1 MYRLPCV
8 RTAPPMN
15 GILSPFIVLVSISG
29 VLNTCLGLYAFLQ
42 KNDFSGMKAFGWICF
57 LSAFYTFAFGMEL
70 MAYTMPEITFWI
82 KAEYLAMPFIAP
94 ANLLLILH
102 YLGMEAWITR
112 KRILL
117 LFSIPTVTTLMVWT
131 NEAHHFFY
139 RSIYMRPGEIK
150 PLVDVVMGEWYVVHG
165 CFTFG
170 CMVVS
175 MWLLLRKLFRVKR
188 RTYRIQVLTLL
199 VGLLLPMVGALFYL
213 FGQTPYGMDPVPIIM
228 CLTSA
233 LYIGTIFSSG
243 MLTVL
248 PIAREAVFESM
259 RDGVLVLAPSGRIV
273 DYNKA
278 AARMLSGIGPAAIG
292 QPFSQYWPRAMETDC
307 TFLLADHPDGE
318 NGRELQW
325 PVAGGAAYYHFRSA
339 QVVKPGGIPAGQM
352 ITVIDIT
359 ERMLL
364 QHQLLHLASMDYLT
378 QIANRKSFIEDS
390 RKLLAQ
396 AVATDTAISIILFD
410 IDKFKK
416 INDQYGHDAGD
427 AAIRH
432 VVKVTQ
438 GLIAPQDRF
447 GRYGGEEFIL
457 CLPGVALP
465 EAGEQ
470 AERIRLALCTRPLT
484 LGNELL
490 GLTASFG
497 VAALD
502 SPDRTLE
509 KLIARADQAMYLS
522 KNNGRNQVQLAPAAD
537 SIQTLHG

>member
-1 MYRLPCV
+1 
-8 RTAPPMN
+8 MN
-15 GILSPFIVLVSISG
+15 VPLNQFIVLVSISG

-70 MAYTMPEITFWI
+70 MAYTMPEIQFWI

-94 ANLLLILH
+94 ANLVLILH
-102 YLGMEAWITR
+102 YLGMEAWLTR
-112 KRILL
+112 KRMLL
-117 LFSIPTVTTLMVWT
+117 LFTIPAMTTLLVWT

-139 RSIYMRPGEIK
+139 RSIYMRPGEMK
-150 PLVDVVMGEWYVVHG
+150 PLVDVVMGEWYIVHG

-170 CMVVS
+170 CMVAGL
-175 MWLLLRKLFRVKR
+175 WLLLRKLIRVKR

-199 VGLLLPMVGALFYL
+199 IGLLLPMVGALLYL
-213 FGQTPYGMDPVPIIM
+213 FGQTPHGMDPVPIIM

-248 PIAREAVFESM
+248 PIARETVFESM

-278 AARMLSGIGPAAIG
+278 AARMLSGIGPGAIG
-292 QPFSQYWPRAMETDC
+292 QPFSEYWPQSIETDC

-318 NGRELQW
+318 AGRELQW
-325 PVAGGAAYYHFRSA
+325 PVTRGAAYYHFRSA
-339 QVVKPGGIPAGQM
+339 QVLNSGGTPAGQM

-396 AVATDTAISIILFD
+396 AAATGTAISFILFD
-410 IDKFKK
+410 IDNFKR

-427 AAIRH
+427 TAIRH
-432 VVKVTQ
+432 VVTITQ

-457 CLPGVALP
+457 CLPGVALA
-465 EAGEQ
+465 EAGGQ
-470 AERIRLALCTRPLT
+470 AERIRLALSARPLQ
-484 LGNELL
+484 LGSESL

-497 VAALD
+497 VATLD
-502 SPDRTLE
+502 STDMPLE
-509 KLIARADQAMYLS
+509 KLIACADQAMYLS
-522 KNNGRNQVQLAPAAD
+522 KNNGRNQVQLAK
-537 SIQTLHG
+537 